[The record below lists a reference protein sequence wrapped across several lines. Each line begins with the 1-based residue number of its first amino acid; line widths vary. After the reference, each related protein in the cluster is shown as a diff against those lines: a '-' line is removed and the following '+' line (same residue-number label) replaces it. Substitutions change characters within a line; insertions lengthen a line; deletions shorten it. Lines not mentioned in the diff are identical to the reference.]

1 MSSRQNKRALQTREQ
16 LRAAAQRLFLRDGF
30 AATSTDAI
38 LAEAGVASKETF
50 YRHYTS
56 KEALFVDVLGQLTLE
71 QPDVVARL
79 AQLPAPHD
87 IASLRSA
94 LITIARELLSLMSQ
108 PAYQS
113 LLRVVLAETPRF
125 PKLGPLYRAA
135 VPERGFA
142 IVRSLL
148 EQAHER
154 NLIAASD
161 FDAVVHAFV
170 GGLLAYAL
178 TSLAFGGEAARPP
191 AIERADA
198 VAELI
203 VRALAPDAA
212 LTSGNRE

>member
-1 MSSRQNKRALQTREQ
+1 MSSPQNKRAQQTRAR
-16 LRAAAQRLFLRDGF
+16 LRAAAQRLFLRDGY

-38 LAEAGVASKETF
+38 LAEAGIASKETF
-50 YRHYTS
+50 YRHYAS

-79 AQLPAPHD
+79 AQLPAPQD
-87 IASLRSA
+87 APSLRFA
-94 LITIARELLSLMSQ
+94 LITIARELLALMSQ

-113 LLRVVLAETPRF
+113 LLRVVLTETPRF

-142 IVRSLL
+142 IVRSVL
-148 EQAHER
+148 EQARER

-161 FDAVVHAFV
+161 LDAAAHAFV

-178 TSLAFGGEAARPP
+178 TSLAFGGEDARPP
-191 AIERADA
+191 ASERADA
-198 VAELI
+198 VAEFVI
-203 VRALAPDAA
+203 RALAPGAA
-212 LTSGNRE
+212 PTSDIRE

>member
-1 MSSRQNKRALQTREQ
+1 MSSRQNKRTQQTRAQ
-16 LRAAAQRLFLRDGF
+16 LRAAAQQLFLRDGY

-38 LAEAGVASKETF
+38 LAEAGIGSKETF
-50 YRHYTS
+50 YRHYAS

-79 AQLPAPHD
+79 AQLPAPQD
-87 IASLRSA
+87 TASLRAA

-142 IVRSLL
+142 IVRSVL
-148 EQAHER
+148 ERARER
-154 NLIAASD
+154 NLIAESD
-161 FDAVVHAFV
+161 LDAAVHAFV

-178 TSLAFGGEAARPP
+178 TSLAFGGEDAKPP

-198 VAELI
+198 VAEVV

-212 LTSGNRE
+212 ATSGAKE

>member
-1 MSSRQNKRALQTREQ
+1 MGSRQNKRAQQTRAQ
-16 LRAAAQRLFLRDGF
+16 LRAAAQRLFLRDGY

-50 YRHYTS
+50 YRHYAS

-71 QPDVVARL
+71 QPDVVGRL
-79 AQLPAPHD
+79 AQLPAPED
-87 IASLRSA
+87 SSSLRSA
-94 LITIARELLSLMSQ
+94 LATVARELLSLMSQ

-125 PKLGPLYRAA
+125 PRLGPLYRAA

-148 EQAHER
+148 EQAREH
-154 NLIAASD
+154 NLIAESD
-161 FDAVVHAFV
+161 LDAVVHAFV

-178 TSLAFGGEAARPP
+178 TSLAFGGEDARPP
-191 AIERADA
+191 ALERADA
-198 VAELI
+198 VAEVV
-203 VRALAPDAA
+203 VRALVPHAAPTPGAK
-212 LTSGNRE
+212 E